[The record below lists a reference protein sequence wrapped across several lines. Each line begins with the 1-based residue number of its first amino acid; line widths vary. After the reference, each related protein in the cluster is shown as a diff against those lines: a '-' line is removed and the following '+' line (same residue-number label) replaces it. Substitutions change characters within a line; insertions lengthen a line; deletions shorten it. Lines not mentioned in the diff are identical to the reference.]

1 MASYLVT
8 GVAGFL
14 GAALSQKLLQQGH
27 GVVGIDNLSTG
38 YLESVPQGCDFYQGD
53 CQDASLYDRLPAI
66 AYDAIYHIAGQS
78 SAEVSFEDPV
88 YDLQT
93 NTQSTL
99 LLLQFAIK
107 TGCQRFL
114 FASSMSVYGDA
125 GDRPMLETDFCVPKS
140 FYAVGKLA
148 SEQYLSIYE
157 SKGVH
162 CTSLRICNL
171 YGPGQ
176 NMNNLKQGMVSIYL
190 SHAIN
195 NKKILVKGSADR
207 FRDFLYIDDIVET
220 FLHCEKNANTYGR
233 IINAGTGVKTT
244 IATLLEKMQAQL
256 PFSVAVEFAGNT
268 PGDQFG
274 VYGNTAAMAALINYQ
289 PEHNLDEGLKQ
300 MIAWAI
306 PNALS

>member
-1 MASYLVT
+1 MSTYLVT

-14 GAALSQKLLQQGH
+14 GSVLAQKLIDQGH
-27 GVVGIDNLSTG
+27 QVVGIDNLSTG
-38 YLESVPQGCDFYQGD
+38 YLDNVPAACDFYQAD
-53 CQDASLYDRLPAI
+53 CQDAGLYQRLPTLEYEAI
-66 AYDAIYHIAGQS
+66 FHIAGQS

-107 TGCQRFL
+107 TACQRFL

-125 GDRPMLETDFCVPKS
+125 GDRAALETDLCVPKS

-157 SKGVH
+157 AKGVH
-162 CTSLRICNL
+162 CTSLRICNI

-176 NMNNLKQGMVSIYL
+176 NMSNLKQGMVSIYL
-190 SHAIN
+190 SLAIN
-195 NKKILVKGSADR
+195 DKSILVKGSQDR
-207 FRDFLYIDDIVET
+207 FRDFLYIDDIVEI
-220 FLHCEKNANTYGR
+220 FLRCEKEPESYGKVL
-233 IINAGTGVKTT
+233 NVGTGIKTT
-244 IATLLEKMQAQL
+244 IATLLSKLREQL
-256 PFSVAVEFAGNT
+256 PFSVDIEFSNNT

-274 VYGNTAAMAALINYQ
+274 VYGDVTSMENTIAYT
-289 PEHNLDEGLKQ
+289 PEHDLDQGLKK
-300 MIAWAI
+300 MVAWAL
-306 PNALS
+306 P